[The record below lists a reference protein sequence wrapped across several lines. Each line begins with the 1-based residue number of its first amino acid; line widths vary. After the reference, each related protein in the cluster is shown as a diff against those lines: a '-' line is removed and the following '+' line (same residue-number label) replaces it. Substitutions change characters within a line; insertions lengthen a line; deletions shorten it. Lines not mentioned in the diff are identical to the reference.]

1 MAAALATASPR
12 AIGLTPREA
21 ALAVLERAS
30 RPFAVY
36 CIRSGNDF
44 TVVAELSQSSIQA
57 GRWKQGADVEA
68 VASDAD
74 GRLLG
79 RGQGRID
86 AGAYATTIRLSVESG
101 GSASHVSVSVRGGGE
116 KPADDWVKLYP
127 PSGRLVAEPLAYRS
141 ASRITRRPVAAFEFA
156 RSERVRIEWPEL
168 APLDRRQARLLNRA
182 GKILLPTLPLTTDDA
197 RRTAIVDIGLTN
209 LPHGDYLFELVV
221 GAGDPNESHLLAIR
235 IR

>member
-57 GRWKQGADVEA
+57 GRWKEGADVEA

-79 RGQGRID
+79 RGQGALMR
-86 AGAYATTIRLSVESG
+86 ALMRRRYGC
-101 GSASHVSVSVRGGGE
+101 
-116 KPADDWVKLYP
+116 
-127 PSGRLVAEPLAYRS
+127 RS
-141 ASRITRRPVAAFEFA
+141 RAA
-156 RSERVRIEWPEL
+156 
-168 APLDRRQARLLNRA
+168 
-182 GKILLPTLPLTTDDA
+182 A
-197 RRTAIVDIGLTN
+197 RRRTC
-209 LPHGDYLFELVV
+209 
-221 GAGDPNESHLLAIR
+221 R
-235 IR
+235 